1 MKCYRLKA
9 WQASASC
16 PAPDMKVSIR
26 NMKKREWFL
35 VVLPLIFVWLSDFIT
50 KEWAMTLTG
59 VRSFGYLHFMLHHN
73 HGAMLGLFSD
83 LPAVLRVVSLSTG
96 GAFLLCT
103 YAIIQYL
110 LPIKS
115 LTLRAGLSTLIGGI
129 IGNVTDRIIH
139 GYVVD
144 FIVVGTPQL
153 SSPAFNI
160 ADALQWVGYLMIVWA
175 VIREGELLWP
185 ENNVRKQYWVNYR
198 FQIKYSLFLM
208 GVGLSL
214 TTISLV
220 FSYTYMRVTI
230 AELIGNNPQMLNKFL
245 GPYIITFVIICLAF
259 CAILFAVG
267 RLISHR
273 IAGPLYAFERFLDE
287 ALQGNAKGL
296 KLRAGDEFKHL
307 EELAEEVQKRLTE
320 IKAQRTVQVVEYKDE
335 EGN

>member
-1 MKCYRLKA
+1 
-9 WQASASC
+9 
-16 PAPDMKVSIR
+16 
-26 NMKKREWFL
+26 
-35 VVLPLIFVWLSDFIT
+35 
-50 KEWAMTLTG
+50 MTLTG
-59 VRSFGYLHFMLHHN
+59 IKSLGYLHFVLHHN

-83 LPAVLRVVSLSTG
+83 LPAVLRIVSLSTG

-115 LTLRAGLSTLIGGI
+115 LTLRAGLSILLGGI

-144 FIVVGTPQL
+144 FIVIGTPQL

-160 ADALQWVGYLMIVWA
+160 ADALQWVGYAMIVWA
-175 VIREGELLWP
+175 IIREGELLWP

-198 FQIKYSLFLM
+198 FQIKYSVFLM
-208 GVGLSL
+208 GVGISL

-220 FSYTYMRVTI
+220 FSYTYMRVMI
-230 AELIGNNPQMLNKFL
+230 SELIGNNPAILQKFL
-245 GPYIITFVIICLAF
+245 GPYIITYIIICFAF
-259 CAILFAVG
+259 CAILFAIG

-287 ALQGNAKGL
+287 ALAGNSKGL

-307 EELAEEVQKRLTE
+307 EELAEEIQKRLQAL
-320 IKAQRTVQVVEYKDE
+320 KAERTVQVVEYRAEVDNPTTAEKKSEHDDDV
-335 EGN
+335 